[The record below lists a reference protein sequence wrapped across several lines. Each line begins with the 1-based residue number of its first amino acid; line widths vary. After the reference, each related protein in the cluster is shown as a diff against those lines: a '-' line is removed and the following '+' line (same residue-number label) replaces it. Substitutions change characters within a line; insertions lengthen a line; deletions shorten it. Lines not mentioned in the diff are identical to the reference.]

1 MAKKDMKRMQLFFTQ
16 RVEPLKKLND
26 EFTLVRIYAVAPGK
40 NRNYSYMS
48 REDIEAAI
56 PSAYYCPV
64 VGHIRK
70 YTDDDGNVHIY
81 MGSHDIEITENWEF
95 VDATVPYGVI
105 VENSEEWIEQDEH
118 GVTLDYLTFQAV
130 LWTGR
135 YPELEKCMY
144 SEDILFNQSVEIN
157 IDNYRPLE
165 EDSNYM
171 ELLGFSFSGFCLL
184 GKADED
190 STNGHT
196 DKDVEHSEPAFISAR
211 VVPFEYDEFK
221 KEFAELKEKIAF
233 CLKDSPST
241 EVEDKFTKGGT
252 AEVAKTETNVEA
264 VETPIDEMELD
275 TQPEVGEAD
284 PTVEEFKTEE
294 TKTEETT
301 EETPAED
308 EVADEESK
316 EVASY
321 SAEEYNELNAKY
333 EALVVEHEAYK
344 ADHSHTNEDFDSLQ
358 AYHDAVEAE
367 KREAAESALFAKF
380 DKKFGENADEIA
392 EYKAIKDNKANYSIK
407 DLEGEL
413 YKVYGKYV
421 AMAEEAK
428 EAKETPET
436 KKYESLKFSFEGFD
450 AEATKEND
458 PYGGAREFY
467 L

>member
-1 MAKKDMKRMQLFFTQ
+1 MAKDIKRMQLFFSK

-48 REDIEAAI
+48 REDIENAI

-64 VGHIRK
+64 IGHIRK
-70 YTDDDGNVHIY
+70 YTDEDGNVHTY
-81 MGSHDIEITENWEF
+81 MGSHDIEITENWDF
-95 VDATVPYGVI
+95 IDATVPYGVI
-105 VENSEEWIEQDEH
+105 VENSEEWIEQEEH
-118 GVTLDYLTFQAV
+118 GVKLDYLTFQAV

-196 DKDVEHSEPAFISAR
+196 DKDREHSEPAFISAR

-252 AEVAKTETNVEA
+252 AEVAKTETKVEA
-264 VETPIDEMELD
+264 VETPIEDMELD
-275 TQPEVGEAD
+275 TQPDVEVEEAEV
-284 PTVEEFKTEE
+284 PAVEEFETEE
-294 TKTEETT
+294 TETEETT

-308 EVADEESK
+308 VTADEEP
-316 EVASY
+316 EAETESY
-321 SAEEYNELNAKY
+321 SAEEYDELNSKY
-333 EALVVEHEAYK
+333 EALVAEHEAYK
-344 ADHSHTNEDFDSLQ
+344 AEHSHTNADFDSLQ
-358 AYHDAVEAE
+358 QYHDSVEAE
-367 KREAAESALFAKF
+367 KREAAENALFAKF
-380 DKKFGENADEIA
+380 DKKFGENADEVK
-392 EYKAIKDNKANYSIK
+392 EYKAIKENKADYSIS

-413 YKVYGKYV
+413 YKIYGRYV
-421 AMAEEAK
+421 DMAEAT
-428 EAKETPET
+428 KETTET
-436 KKYESLKFSFEGFD
+436 KKFESLKFSYEGIDTD
-450 AEATKEND
+450 AMKDND

>member
-1 MAKKDMKRMQLFFTQ
+1 MAKDMKRMQLFFNQ

-48 REDIEAAI
+48 REDIENAI

-70 YTDDDGNVHIY
+70 YTDEDGNVHTY

-105 VENSEEWIEQDEH
+105 VENSEEWIEQEEH
-118 GVTLDYLTFQAV
+118 GSNLDYLTFQAV

-157 IDNYRPLE
+157 IDNYRPLD

-184 GKADED
+184 GKADEN

-196 DKDVEHSEPAFISAR
+196 DKNVEHSEPAFISAR

-252 AEVAKTETNVEA
+252 AEVAKTDIEVEA
-264 VETPIDEMELD
+264 VETPIENMELD
-275 TQPEVGEAD
+275 TQPEVEVEEAEV
-284 PTVEEFKTEE
+284 PAVEEFEAE
-294 TKTEETT
+294 EETT

-308 EVADEESK
+308 EPVDEEPE
-316 EVASY
+316 EVVSY
-321 SAEEYNELNAKY
+321 SAEEYNELNTKY
-333 EALVVEHEAYK
+333 EALVAEHEAYK

-358 AYHDAVEAE
+358 AYHDSVEAE
-367 KREAAESALFAKF
+367 KREAAENALFAKF
-380 DKKFGENADEIA
+380 DKKFGENADEVA
-392 EYKAIKDNKANYSIK
+392 EYKAIKENKADYSIK

-421 AMAEEAK
+421 DMAEET
-428 EAKETPET
+428 KETNEP
-436 KKYESLKFSFEGFD
+436 KKFESLKFSYEGID
-450 AEATKEND
+450 TEAIKDND